1 MKKRIMTAG
10 MLAMILAMGMTA
22 CANAD
27 TKEKSTTKKEQ
38 VSESDEKK
46 EQKKSDNEA
55 YVMNEKQKKIYEKI
69 KKTYNAEEQQKIAD
83 ELEKKKESQEYTL
96 SNMLIEYNPFGTN
109 TQSLYVYFETD
120 SAVKVSYTIHV
131 KEDDIADF
139 SRNVYQDEEYQKEH
153 EFQVIGLIPDT
164 ENTITFYITN
174 EDGSTDT
181 KEIVY
186 EMGSLYGEEAVQL
199 DTDVKQSADKLED
212 GLYVVLGNDSTSMDF
227 MYYYD
232 NNGVL
237 RGEVPL
243 LGYRSHR
250 LIFDENSMYYSI
262 SEKKMAQVNRLGQVT
277 KVYDLGN
284 YKLHHDYVFDENGNM
299 LILATDTTQ
308 DSVGD
313 IVGDI
318 VLKLDVNSGE
328 VTEVLDLGDLF
339 GEYKKTCVKNSSD
352 ELDWMH
358 INTIQYI
365 GNGSVLLSSRET
377 STIIKV
383 DNIYD
388 GPVVSYMIGEKD
400 FWKDTSYVSLLLNKK
415 GDFTIQG
422 GQHTITYETD
432 ESLADGQYYL
442 YMFDN
447 NIGISETRPDYDW
460 SSIGLK
466 VSSAV
471 DGKNSKY
478 YKYLVDEN
486 EGTFELV
493 DSFKVPYSGYVS
505 SAQET
510 GDNVL
515 VDSGLKGT
523 FTEYDADHKA
533 IVTYKMDYEKFIY
546 RVFKYKFD
554 GFYFEKS
561 E

>member
-10 MLAMILAMGMTA
+10 MLAMILAIGMTA
-22 CANAD
+22 CTKAD
-27 TKEKSTTKKEQ
+27 NTTKTEKT
-38 VSESDEKK
+38 SESDGKK
-46 EQKKSDNEA
+46 ELKKSDDEKN
-55 YVMNEKQKKIYEKI
+55 VMNAEQKKIYEKI
-69 KKTYNAEEQQKIAD
+69 KLTYKEEEQKKVA
-83 ELEKKKESQEYTL
+83 EKLEKKKESQDYNL
-96 SNMLIEYNPFGTN
+96 NNMLIEYNPFGTN
-109 TQSLYVYFETD
+109 TQSLYVYFKTD
-120 SAVKVSYTIHV
+120 AAVKVSYTIHV
-131 KEDDIADF
+131 KDDSISDF
-139 SRNVYQDEEYQKEH
+139 SRDVYQDEEYQTEH

-164 ENTITFYITN
+164 ENTITFYVTN
-174 EDGSTDT
+174 EDGSTNT

-186 EMGSLYGEEAVQL
+186 EMGSLYGEEKVQL
-199 DTDVKQSADKLED
+199 DTDIKQSADQLED
-212 GLYVVLGNDSTSMDF
+212 GLYVILGNDSSSMDF

-232 NNGVL
+232 NSGVL

-250 LIFDENSMYYSI
+250 LLFDDNFMYYSI
-262 SEKKMAQVNRLGQVT
+262 SEKRMAQVNRLGQVT
-277 KVYDLGN
+277 KVYNLGD
-284 YKLHHDYVFDENGNM
+284 YSLHHDYVFDENGNM

-308 DSVGD
+308 DSVE
-313 IVGDI
+313 DI

-339 GEYKKTCVKNSSD
+339 GDYKKTCVKNSSD
-352 ELDWMH
+352 ELDWMN
-358 INTIQYI
+358 INTIQYM

-383 DNIYD
+383 DNLYD
-388 GPVVSYMIGEKD
+388 EPSIAYMIGEKD
-400 FWKDTSYVSLLLNKK
+400 FWEDTSYVSCVLNKK
-415 GDFTIQG
+415 GDFIIQG

-442 YMFDN
+442 YMFNN

-466 VSSAV
+466 TSSAV

-505 SAQET
+505 SAQDI
-510 GDNVL
+510 GDHVL
-515 VDSGLKGT
+515 ADSGLKGT

-533 IVTYKMDYEKFIY
+533 IATYKMDCEDFIY
-546 RVFKYKFD
+546 RVFKYNFE
-554 GFYFEKS
+554 GYYFGKS

>member
-1 MKKRIMTAG
+1 MTAG

-46 EQKKSDNEA
+46 EQKMSDNEA
-55 YVMNEKQKKIYEKI
+55 NVMNEKQKKIYEKI

-212 GLYVVLGNDSTSMDF
+212 GLYVVLGNDSPF

-308 DSVGD
+308 DSVE
-313 IVGDI
+313 DI

>member
-1 MKKRIMTAG
+1 MTAG
-10 MLAMILAMGMTA
+10 MLAMILAIGMTA
-22 CANAD
+22 CTKAD
-27 TKEKSTTKKEQ
+27 NTTKTEKT
-38 VSESDEKK
+38 SESDGKK
-46 EQKKSDNEA
+46 ELKKSDNEKN
-55 YVMNEKQKKIYEKI
+55 VMNAEQKKIYEKI
-69 KKTYNAEEQQKIAD
+69 KLTYKEEEQKKIA
-83 ELEKKKESQEYTL
+83 EKLEKKKESQDYNL
-96 SNMLIEYNPFGTN
+96 NNMLIEYNPFGTN
-109 TQSLYVYFETD
+109 TQSLYVYFKTD
-120 SAVKVSYTIHV
+120 AAVKISYMIHV
-131 KEDDIADF
+131 KDDGISDF
-139 SRNVYQDEEYQKEH
+139 SRDVYQDEEYQTEH

-164 ENTITFYITN
+164 ENTITFYVTN
-174 EDGSTDT
+174 EDGSTNT

-186 EMGSLYGEEAVQL
+186 EMGSLYGEEKVQL
-199 DTDVKQSADKLED
+199 DTDIKQSADQLED
-212 GLYVVLGNDSTSMDF
+212 GLYVILGNDSSSMDF

-232 NNGVL
+232 NSGVL

-250 LIFDENSMYYSI
+250 LIFDDNFMYYSI

-277 KVYDLGN
+277 KVYSLGD
-284 YKLHHDYVFDENGNM
+284 YSLHHDYVFDENGNM
-299 LILATDTTQ
+299 LILATDTTR
-308 DSVGD
+308 DSVE
-313 IVGDI
+313 DI

-328 VTEVLDLGDLF
+328 VTKVLDLGDLF
-339 GEYKKTCVKNSSD
+339 GDYKKTCVKNSSD

-358 INTIQYI
+358 INTIQYM

-383 DNIYD
+383 DNLYD
-388 GPVVSYMIGEKD
+388 EPSIAYMIGEKD
-400 FWKDTSYVSLLLNKK
+400 FWEDTSYISCLLNKK

-442 YMFDN
+442 YMFNN

-466 VSSAV
+466 TSSEV

-505 SAQET
+505 SAQDI
-510 GDNVL
+510 GDHVL
-515 VDSGLKGT
+515 ADSGLKGT

-533 IVTYKMDYEKFIY
+533 IATYKMDCEEFIY
-546 RVFKYKFD
+546 RVFKYNFE
-554 GFYFEKS
+554 GYYFGKS

>member
-1 MKKRIMTAG
+1 
-10 MLAMILAMGMTA
+10 MILAMGMTA

-46 EQKKSDNEA
+46 EQKMSDNEA
-55 YVMNEKQKKIYEKI
+55 NVMNEKQKKIYEKI

-313 IVGDI
+313 IV
-318 VLKLDVNSGE
+318 LKLDVNSGE

-510 GDNVL
+510 EDNVL

-533 IVTYKMDYEKFIY
+533 IVTYKMKYEKFIY

>member
-1 MKKRIMTAG
+1 MTAG

-46 EQKKSDNEA
+46 EQKMSDNEA
-55 YVMNEKQKKIYEKI
+55 NVMNEKQKKIYEKI

-212 GLYVVLGNDSTSMDF
+212 GLYVVLGNDSPSMDF

-308 DSVGD
+308 DSVE
-313 IVGDI
+313 DI

-352 ELDWMH
+352 ELDWMY

-432 ESLADGQYYL
+432 ESLSDGQYYL

-523 FTEYDADHKA
+523 FTEYDVDHKA

>member
-10 MLAMILAMGMTA
+10 MLAMILAMGLTA
-22 CANAD
+22 CTKAD
-27 TKEKSTTKKEQ
+27 TKADNMTKTEIT
-38 VSESDEKK
+38 SESDGKK
-46 EQKKSDNEA
+46 EQKKSDNEKN
-55 YVMNEKQKKIYEKI
+55 VMNVEQKKIYEKI
-69 KKTYNAEEQQKIAD
+69 KQTYNAEEQEKVAA
-83 ELEKKKESQEYTL
+83 ELEKKRESQDYNL
-96 SNMLIEYNPFGTN
+96 NNMLIEYNPFGTN
-109 TQSLYVYFETD
+109 TQSLYVYFKTD

-131 KEDDIADF
+131 KDDSISDF
-139 SRNVYQDEEYQKEH
+139 SRDVYQDEEYQTEH
-153 EFQVIGLIPDT
+153 EFQVIGLLPDT
-164 ENTITFYITN
+164 ENTITFYVTN

-186 EMGSLYGEEAVQL
+186 EMGSLYGEEEVQL
-199 DTDVKQSADKLED
+199 DTDVKQSADQLED
-212 GLYVVLGNDSTSMDF
+212 GLYVILGNDSSSMDF

-250 LIFDENSMYYSI
+250 LIFDDNSMYYSI

-277 KVYDLGN
+277 NVYNLGN
-284 YKLHHDYVFDENGNM
+284 YSLHHDYVFDENGNM
-299 LILATDTTQ
+299 LILATDTTK
-308 DSVGD
+308 DSVE
-313 IVGDI
+313 DI

-328 VTEVLDLGDLF
+328 VTEVLDLEDLF
-339 GEYKKTCVKNSSD
+339 GDYKKTCVKNSSD

-358 INTIQYI
+358 INTIQYM

-383 DNIYD
+383 DNLYD
-388 GPVVSYMIGEKD
+388 EPSIAYMIGEKD
-400 FWKDTSYVSLLLNKK
+400 FWEDTSYVSYVLNKK

-442 YMFDN
+442 YMFNN

-505 SAQET
+505 SVQEI

-523 FTEYDADHKA
+523 FMEYDADHKVIA
-533 IVTYKMDYEKFIY
+533 TCKMDYEKFIY
-546 RVFKYKFD
+546 RVFKYNFD
-554 GFYFEKS
+554 GFYFGKS

>member
-313 IVGDI
+313 IV
-318 VLKLDVNSGE
+318 LKLDVNSGE

-533 IVTYKMDYEKFIY
+533 IVTYKMDFILKK
-546 RVFKYKFD
+546 VNNP
-554 GFYFEKS
+554 
-561 E
+561 

>member
-46 EQKKSDNEA
+46 EQKMSDNEA
-55 YVMNEKQKKIYEKI
+55 NVMNEKQKKIYEKI

-212 GLYVVLGNDSTSMDF
+212 GLYVVLGNDSPSMDF

-308 DSVGD
+308 DSVE
-313 IVGDI
+313 DI

-352 ELDWMH
+352 ELYWMH

-432 ESLADGQYYL
+432 ESLSDGQYYL

-523 FTEYDADHKA
+523 FTEYDVDHKA

>member
-181 KEIVY
+181 NEIVY
-186 EMGSLYGEEAVQL
+186 EVGSLYGEEAVQL

-212 GLYVVLGNDSTSMDF
+212 GLYVVLGNDSTSKDFMYF

-308 DSVGD
+308 DSVE
-313 IVGDI
+313 DI

-493 DSFKVPYSGYVS
+493 DSFKVPYSRYVS

>member
-46 EQKKSDNEA
+46 EQKMSDNEA
-55 YVMNEKQKKIYEKI
+55 NVMNEKQKKIYEKI

-139 SRNVYQDEEYQKEH
+139 SRNRNVYQDEEYQKEH

-308 DSVGD
+308 DSVE
-313 IVGDI
+313 DI

>member
-10 MLAMILAMGMTA
+10 MLAMILAIGMTA
-22 CANAD
+22 CTKAD
-27 TKEKSTTKKEQ
+27 NTTKTEKT
-38 VSESDEKK
+38 SESDGKK
-46 EQKKSDNEA
+46 ELKKSDDEKN
-55 YVMNEKQKKIYEKI
+55 VMNAEQKKIYEKI
-69 KKTYNAEEQQKIAD
+69 KLTYKEEEQKKVA
-83 ELEKKKESQEYTL
+83 EKLEKKKESQDYNL
-96 SNMLIEYNPFGTN
+96 NNMLIEYNPFGTN
-109 TQSLYVYFETD
+109 TQSLYVYFKTD
-120 SAVKVSYTIHV
+120 VAVKVSYTIHV
-131 KEDDIADF
+131 KDDGISDF
-139 SRNVYQDEEYQKEH
+139 SRDVCQDEEYQTEH

-164 ENTITFYITN
+164 ENTITFYVTN
-174 EDGSTDT
+174 EDGSTNT

-186 EMGSLYGEEAVQL
+186 EMGSLYGEEKVRL
-199 DTDVKQSADKLED
+199 DTDMKQSADQLED
-212 GLYVVLGNDSTSMDF
+212 GLYVILGNDSSSMDF

-232 NNGVL
+232 NSGVL

-250 LIFDENSMYYSI
+250 LLFDDNFMYYSI

-277 KVYDLGN
+277 KVYNLGD
-284 YKLHHDYVFDENGNM
+284 YSLHHDYVFDENGNM
-299 LILATDTTQ
+299 LILATDTTR
-308 DSVGD
+308 DSVE
-313 IVGDI
+313 DI

-339 GEYKKTCVKNSSD
+339 GDYKKTCVKNSSD

-358 INTIQYI
+358 INTIQYM

-383 DNIYD
+383 DNLYD
-388 GPVVSYMIGEKD
+388 EPSIAYMIGEKD
-400 FWKDTSYVSLLLNKK
+400 FWEDTSYVSCVLNKK
-415 GDFTIQG
+415 GDFIIQG

-442 YMFDN
+442 YMFNN

-466 VSSAV
+466 TSSAV

-505 SAQET
+505 SAQDI
-510 GDNVL
+510 GDHVL
-515 VDSGLKGT
+515 ADSGLKGT

-533 IVTYKMDYEKFIY
+533 IATYKMDYEKFIY
-546 RVFKYKFD
+546 CVFKYNFE
-554 GFYFEKS
+554 GYYFGKS

>member
-55 YVMNEKQKKIYEKI
+55 NVMNEKQKKIYEKI

-181 KEIVY
+181 NEIVY

-212 GLYVVLGNDSTSMDF
+212 GLYVVLGNDSTSKDF

-308 DSVGD
+308 DSVE
-313 IVGDI
+313 DI

-493 DSFKVPYSGYVS
+493 DSFKVPYSRYVS
-505 SAQET
+505 SAQEI

-523 FTEYDADHKA
+523 FTECDADHKA

>member
-46 EQKKSDNEA
+46 EQKMSDNEA
-55 YVMNEKQKKIYEKI
+55 NVMNEKQKKIYEKI

-212 GLYVVLGNDSTSMDF
+212 GLYVVLGNDSPS

-308 DSVGD
+308 DSVE
-313 IVGDI
+313 DI

>member
-46 EQKKSDNEA
+46 EQKMSDNEA
-55 YVMNEKQKKIYEKI
+55 NVMNEKQKKIYEKI

-212 GLYVVLGNDSTSMDF
+212 GLYVVLGNDSPSMDF

-284 YKLHHDYVFDENGNM
+284 YKLYHDYVFDENGNM

-308 DSVGD
+308 DSVE
-313 IVGDI
+313 DI

-432 ESLADGQYYL
+432 ESLSDGQYYL

-523 FTEYDADHKA
+523 FTEYDVDHKA

>member
-1 MKKRIMTAG
+1 
-10 MLAMILAMGMTA
+10 MILAMGMTA

-46 EQKKSDNEA
+46 EQKMSDNEA
-55 YVMNEKQKKIYEKI
+55 NVMNEKQKKIYEKI

-212 GLYVVLGNDSTSMDF
+212 GLYVVLGNDSPSMDF

-308 DSVGD
+308 
-313 IVGDI
+313 DI

>member
-212 GLYVVLGNDSTSMDF
+212 GLYVVLGNDSPSMDF

-308 DSVGD
+308 DSVE
-313 IVGDI
+313 DI

-432 ESLADGQYYL
+432 ESLSDGQYYL

-523 FTEYDADHKA
+523 FTEYDVDHKA

>member
-55 YVMNEKQKKIYEKI
+55 NVMNEKQKKIYEKI

-308 DSVGD
+308 DSVE
-313 IVGDI
+313 DI

-358 INTIQYI
+358 INTIQYM

-466 VSSAV
+466 V

-515 VDSGLKGT
+515 VDLGLKGT

>member
-1 MKKRIMTAG
+1 
-10 MLAMILAMGMTA
+10 MILAMGMTA

-46 EQKKSDNEA
+46 EQKMSDNEA
-55 YVMNEKQKKIYEKI
+55 NVMNEKQKKIYEKI

-308 DSVGD
+308 DSVE
-313 IVGDI
+313 DI

-523 FTEYDADHKA
+523 FTEYDVDHKA

>member
-181 KEIVY
+181 NEIVY

-212 GLYVVLGNDSTSMDF
+212 GLYVVLGNDSTSKDF

-308 DSVGD
+308 DSVED
-313 IVGDI
+313 IVEDI

-493 DSFKVPYSGYVS
+493 DSFKVPYSRYVS

>member
-46 EQKKSDNEA
+46 EQKMSDNEA
-55 YVMNEKQKKIYEKI
+55 NVMNEKQKKIYEKI

-96 SNMLIEYNPFGTN
+96 SNILIEYNPFGTN

-308 DSVGD
+308 DSVE
-313 IVGDI
+313 DI

-422 GQHTITYETD
+422 GQYTITYETD

-523 FTEYDADHKA
+523 FTEYDVDHKA

>member
-10 MLAMILAMGMTA
+10 MLAMILAIGMTA
-22 CANAD
+22 CTKAD
-27 TKEKSTTKKEQ
+27 NTTKTEKT
-38 VSESDEKK
+38 SESDGKK
-46 EQKKSDNEA
+46 ELKKSDDEKN
-55 YVMNEKQKKIYEKI
+55 VMNAEQKKIYEKI
-69 KKTYNAEEQQKIAD
+69 KLTYKEEEQKKVA
-83 ELEKKKESQEYTL
+83 EKLEKKKESQDYNL
-96 SNMLIEYNPFGTN
+96 NNMLIEYNPFGTN
-109 TQSLYVYFETD
+109 TQSLEVYFKTD
-120 SAVKVSYTIHV
+120 AAVKVSYTIHV
-131 KEDDIADF
+131 KDDSISDF
-139 SRNVYQDEEYQKEH
+139 SRDVYQDEEYQTEH

-164 ENTITFYITN
+164 ENTITFYVTN
-174 EDGSTDT
+174 EDGSTNT

-186 EMGSLYGEEAVQL
+186 EMGSLYGEEKVQL
-199 DTDVKQSADKLED
+199 DTDIKQSADQLED
-212 GLYVVLGNDSTSMDF
+212 GLYVILGNDSSSMDF

-232 NNGVL
+232 NSGVL

-243 LGYRSHR
+243 LGYRSQR
-250 LIFDENSMYYSI
+250 LLFDDNFMYYSI
-262 SEKKMAQVNRLGQVT
+262 SEKRMAQVNRLGQVT
-277 KVYDLGN
+277 KVYNLGD
-284 YKLHHDYVFDENGNM
+284 YSLHHDYVFDENGNM

-308 DSVGD
+308 DSVE
-313 IVGDI
+313 DI

-339 GEYKKTCVKNSSD
+339 GDYKKTCVKNSSD

-358 INTIQYI
+358 INTIQYM

-383 DNIYD
+383 DNLYD
-388 GPVVSYMIGEKD
+388 EPSIAYMIGEKD
-400 FWKDTSYVSLLLNKK
+400 FWEDTSYVSCVLNKK
-415 GDFTIQG
+415 GDFIIQG

-442 YMFDN
+442 YMFNN

-466 VSSAV
+466 TSSAV

-505 SAQET
+505 SAQDI
-510 GDNVL
+510 GDHVL

-533 IVTYKMDYEKFIY
+533 IATYKMDYEEFIY
-546 RVFKYKFD
+546 RVFKYNFE
-554 GFYFEKS
+554 GYYFGKS

>member
-46 EQKKSDNEA
+46 EQKMSDNEA
-55 YVMNEKQKKIYEKI
+55 NVMNEKQKKIYEKI
-69 KKTYNAEEQQKIAD
+69 KKTYNAEEQQKMAD

-212 GLYVVLGNDSTSMDF
+212 GLYVVLGNDSPSMDF

-308 DSVGD
+308 DSVE
-313 IVGDI
+313 DI

-432 ESLADGQYYL
+432 ESLSDGQYYL

-523 FTEYDADHKA
+523 FTEYDVDHKA

>member
-10 MLAMILAMGMTA
+10 MLAMILAMGLTA
-22 CANAD
+22 CTKAD
-27 TKEKSTTKKEQ
+27 TKADNTIKTEKT
-38 VSESDEKK
+38 SESDGKK
-46 EQKKSDNEA
+46 EQKKSDNEKN
-55 YVMNEKQKKIYEKI
+55 VMNAEQKKIYEKI
-69 KKTYNAEEQQKIAD
+69 KQTYNAEEQEKVAA
-83 ELEKKKESQEYTL
+83 ELEKKRESQDYNL
-96 SNMLIEYNPFGTN
+96 NNMLIEYNPFGTN
-109 TQSLYVYFETD
+109 TQSLYVYFKTD

-131 KEDDIADF
+131 KDDSISDF
-139 SRNVYQDEEYQKEH
+139 SRDVYQDEEYQTEH

-164 ENTITFYITN
+164 ENTITFYVTN

-186 EMGSLYGEEAVQL
+186 EMGSLYGEEEVQL
-199 DTDVKQSADKLED
+199 DTDVKQSADQLED
-212 GLYVVLGNDSTSMDF
+212 GLYVILGNDSSSMDF

-250 LIFDENSMYYSI
+250 LIFDDNSMYYSI

-277 KVYDLGN
+277 NVYNLGN
-284 YKLHHDYVFDENGNM
+284 YSLHHDYVFDENGNM

-308 DSVGD
+308 DSVE
-313 IVGDI
+313 DI

-328 VTEVLDLGDLF
+328 VTEVLDLEDLF
-339 GEYKKTCVKNSSD
+339 GDYKKTCVKNSSD

-358 INTIQYI
+358 INTIQYM

-383 DNIYD
+383 DNLYD
-388 GPVVSYMIGEKD
+388 EPSIAYMIGEKD
-400 FWKDTSYVSLLLNKK
+400 FWEDTSYVSYVLNKK

-442 YMFDN
+442 YMFNN

-460 SSIGLK
+460 ASIGLK

-505 SAQET
+505 SVQEI

-523 FTEYDADHKA
+523 FMEYDADHKTIA
-533 IVTYKMDYEKFIY
+533 TYKMDYEKFIY
-546 RVFKYKFD
+546 RVFKYNFD
-554 GFYFEKS
+554 GFYFGKS

>member
-227 MYYYD
+227 MYFMYYYD

-308 DSVGD
+308 DS
-313 IVGDI
+313 VGDI

>member
-46 EQKKSDNEA
+46 EQKMSDNEA
-55 YVMNEKQKKIYEKI
+55 NVMNEKQKKIYEKI

-212 GLYVVLGNDSTSMDF
+212 GLYVVLGNDSPSMDF

-308 DSVGD
+308 DSVE
-313 IVGDI
+313 DI

-352 ELDWMH
+352 ELYWMH

-432 ESLADGQYYL
+432 EILSDGQYYL

-523 FTEYDADHKA
+523 FTEYDVDHKA

>member
-46 EQKKSDNEA
+46 EQKMSDNEA
-55 YVMNEKQKKIYEKI
+55 NVMNEKQKKIYEKI

-313 IVGDI
+313 IV
-318 VLKLDVNSGE
+318 LKLDVNSGE

-432 ESLADGQYYL
+432 ESLSDGQYYL

-523 FTEYDADHKA
+523 FTEYDVDHKA

>member
-1 MKKRIMTAG
+1 
-10 MLAMILAMGMTA
+10 MILAMGMTA

-46 EQKKSDNEA
+46 EQKMSDNEA
-55 YVMNEKQKKIYEKI
+55 NVMNEKQKKIYEKI

-243 LGYRSHR
+243 LGYRRSHR

-308 DSVGD
+308 DSVE
-313 IVGDI
+313 DI

>member
-46 EQKKSDNEA
+46 EQKMSDNEA
-55 YVMNEKQKKIYEKI
+55 NVMNEKQKKIYEKI

-212 GLYVVLGNDSTSMDF
+212 GLYVVLGNDSPSMDF

-308 DSVGD
+308 DSVE
-313 IVGDI
+313 DI

-432 ESLADGQYYL
+432 ESLSDGQYYL

-523 FTEYDADHKA
+523 FTEYDVDHKA

-554 GFYFEKS
+554 GFFTKKVNNP
-561 E
+561 

>member
-1 MKKRIMTAG
+1 MTAG
-10 MLAMILAMGMTA
+10 MLAMILAVGITA
-22 CANAD
+22 CTKAD
-27 TKEKSTTKKEQ
+27 NTTKTENTST
-38 VSESDEKK
+38 SESDGKK
-46 EQKKSDNEA
+46 EQKKSDNEKN
-55 YVMNEKQKKIYEKI
+55 VMTTEQKKIYEKI
-69 KKTYNAEEQQKIAD
+69 KLTYKEEEQKKVAE
-83 ELEKKKESQEYTL
+83 ELEKKKASQDYNL
-96 SNMLIEYNPFGTN
+96 NNMLIEYNPFGTN
-109 TQSLYVYFETD
+109 TQSLYVYFKTD
-120 SAVKVSYTIHV
+120 AAVKISYMIHV
-131 KEDDIADF
+131 KDDGISDF
-139 SRNVYQDEEYQKEH
+139 SRDVYQDEEYQTEH

-164 ENTITFYITN
+164 ENTITFYVTN
-174 EDGSTDT
+174 EDGSTNT

-186 EMGSLYGEEAVQL
+186 EMGSLYGEEKVQL
-199 DTDVKQSADKLED
+199 DTDIKQSADQLED
-212 GLYVVLGNDSTSMDF
+212 GLYVILGNDSSSMDF

-232 NNGVL
+232 NSGVL

-250 LIFDENSMYYSI
+250 LIFDDNFMYYSI

-277 KVYDLGN
+277 KVYSLGD
-284 YKLHHDYVFDENGNM
+284 YSLHHDYVFDENGNM

-308 DSVGD
+308 DSVE
-313 IVGDI
+313 DI

-339 GEYKKTCVKNSSD
+339 GDYKKTCVKNSSD

-358 INTIQYI
+358 INTIQYM

-383 DNIYD
+383 DNLYD
-388 GPVVSYMIGEKD
+388 EPSIAYMIGEKD
-400 FWKDTSYVSLLLNKK
+400 FWEDTSYVSCVLNKK
-415 GDFTIQG
+415 GDFIIQG

-442 YMFDN
+442 YMFNN

-466 VSSAV
+466 TSSAV

-505 SAQET
+505 SAQDI
-510 GDNVL
+510 GDHVL

-533 IVTYKMDYEKFIY
+533 IATYKMDYEEFIY
-546 RVFKYKFD
+546 RVFKYNFE
-554 GFYFEKS
+554 GYYFGKS

>member
-55 YVMNEKQKKIYEKI
+55 NVMNEKQKKIYEKI

-308 DSVGD
+308 DSVE
-313 IVGDI
+313 DI

-358 INTIQYI
+358 INTIQYM

-471 DGKNSKY
+471 AKY

>member
-46 EQKKSDNEA
+46 EQKMSDNEA
-55 YVMNEKQKKIYEKI
+55 NVMNEKQKKIYEKI

-212 GLYVVLGNDSTSMDF
+212 GLYVVLGNDSPSMDF

-313 IVGDI
+313 IV
-318 VLKLDVNSGE
+318 LKLDVNSGE

-388 GPVVSYMIGEKD
+388 GPVVSYIIIIGEKD